1 MSLYTSSKETALRE
15 QIVRVGKLMYD
26 HGLIV
31 GVDGNISARLSELR
45 ILVTPSGLCKGLMT
59 AEQVIIVD
67 LEGKKVGSET
77 DANRNLH
84 PTSETRMHL
93 EVYRQRPDV
102 GGVVHAHPCTAIALS
117 IADIPLADR
126 MIPEAIV
133 NLGLVPTTEYAT
145 PASAE
150 NVYAIR
156 DLIAGHDG
164 IILRRHGTLTVGKDP
179 WQAFVRTEFLEQV
192 ARITMMLRQLGA
204 GEPIPAEEVRKLLAQ
219 REAFGFMRPGELEE
233 FADVYGTSFDEQ
245 AGTEEQQ
252 QQTPQI
258 DEEALIQTITTLVL
272 QQLKQDKKGT
282 G

>member
-15 QIVRVGKLMYD
+15 QIVRVGRLMYD

-31 GVDGNISARLSELR
+31 GVDGNISARLSESR

-59 AEQVIIVD
+59 PEQVIVVD
-67 LEGKKVGSET
+67 LEGKKVGAET
-77 DANRNLH
+77 EGNRSLR

-93 EVYRQRPDV
+93 EVYRQRSDV
-102 GGVVHAHPCTAIALS
+102 GGVVHAHPCTTIALS
-117 IADIPLADR
+117 IAGIQLADR

-145 PASAE
+145 PASDE

-164 IILRRHGTLTVGKDP
+164 IILQRHGTLTVGKDP

-204 GEPIPAEEVRKLLAQ
+204 GEPIPADEVRKLLAQ

-233 FADVYGTSFDEQ
+233 FADVYGTSFSEQ

-252 QQTPQI
+252 PTAQL
-258 DEEALIQTITTLVL
+258 DEEALIKTITDLVL
-272 QQLKQDKKGT
+272 QQLRQDKKGA
-282 G
+282 

>member
-1 MSLYTSSKETALRE
+1 MTLYTSSKELALRE

-31 GVDGNISARLSELR
+31 GVDGNISARLNESR
-45 ILVTPSGLCKGLMT
+45 ILVTPTGLCKGLMT
-59 AEQVIIVD
+59 PEQVIVVD
-67 LEGKKVGSET
+67 MEGRKTGSDT
-77 DANRNLH
+77 DANRNLR

-93 EVYRQRPDV
+93 EAYRQRPDV

-117 IADIPLADR
+117 IAGISMADC

-145 PASAE
+145 PASDE
-150 NVYAIR
+150 NVLAIR

-164 IILRRHGTLTVGKDP
+164 IILRRHGTITVGKDP

-192 ARITMMLRQLGA
+192 ARITFMLRQLGA

-219 REAFGFMRPGELEE
+219 REAYGFMRPGELAE
-233 FADVYGTSFDEQ
+233 FADVYGTNF
-245 AGTEEQQ
+245 EEEAAKAPEASV
-252 QQTPQI
+252 PQM
-258 DEEALIQTITTLVL
+258 DEEALIKTITSIVL
-272 QQLKQDKKGT
+272 QQMKKG
-282 G
+282 

>member
-15 QIVRVGKLMYD
+15 QIVRVGRLMYD

-31 GVDGNISARLSELR
+31 GVDGNISARLSDSR

-59 AEQVIIVD
+59 PEQVIVVD
-67 LEGKKVGSET
+67 LEGNKVGSET
-77 DANRNLH
+77 GVNRSLR

-93 EVYRQRPDV
+93 EVYRQRSDV

-117 IADIPLADR
+117 IAGIQLADR

-145 PASAE
+145 PASDE

-164 IILRRHGTLTVGKDP
+164 IILQRHGTLTVGKDP

-204 GEPIPAEEVRKLLAQ
+204 GEPIPADEVRKLLAQ

-233 FADVYGTSFDEQ
+233 FADVYGTSFSEQ
-245 AGTEEQQ
+245 TGAEAQ
-252 QQTPQI
+252 QQTTQL
-258 DEEALIQTITTLVL
+258 DEEALIKTITDLVL
-272 QQLKQDKKGT
+272 QQLRQDKKGA
-282 G
+282 

>member
-1 MSLYTSSKETALRE
+1 MSLYTSSREIALRE

-31 GVDGNISARLSELR
+31 GVDGNISARLSDSR
-45 ILVTPSGLCKGLMT
+45 ILVTPTGLCKGLMT
-59 AEQVIIVD
+59 PEQVIIVD
-67 LEGKKVGSET
+67 MDGKKVGSET
-77 DANRNLH
+77 DANRSLR

-93 EVYRQRPDV
+93 EVYRQRADV
-102 GGVVHAHPCTAIALS
+102 GGVVHAHPGTAIALS
-117 IADIPLADR
+117 IAGIQLADR

-145 PASAE
+145 PASDE

-156 DLIAGHDG
+156 DLISGHDG

-192 ARITMMLRQLGA
+192 ARITFMLRQLNA

-219 REAFGFMRPGELEE
+219 REAFGFMRPGELAE
-233 FADVYGTSFDEQ
+233 FADVYGTSFDDEIGAEPQ
-245 AGTEEQQ
+245 PEE
-252 QQTPQI
+252 PQL
-258 DEEALIQTITTLVL
+258 DEEKLIAAITAQVL
-272 QQLKQDKKGT
+272 QQLKKA
-282 G
+282 